1 MRILAIVA
9 EPSTARACLDGALA
23 IAASA
28 TDHVA
33 VEALHVIV
41 DPRRLRR
48 APEEVAFQRM
58 RESREGTAEERARL
72 TRAAFVAWSTA
83 LPENALRV
91 GWKELVGAEEETV
104 AREAAQFDLVVMARP
119 HNLDGHDA
127 LHAAFYYAARPL
139 LLVPSDWK
147 PPSRPFPQHVAIAWN
162 GKPQACRAVDGAMP
176 WIRKTGKVTIILI
189 AEKVETA
196 GALTERLSDEG
207 IAVCLHVIDRDA
219 RSLGDQIIDAAGD
232 IGADVLV
239 MGAYR
244 HGEFVEW
251 LLGGTTVHALNHAN
265 LPLLMAH

>member
-23 IAASA
+23 MAASA
-28 TDHVA
+28 TNHVA

-48 APEEVAFQRM
+48 APEEVAFQQM

-72 TRAAFVAWSTA
+72 TRAVFVAWSAA
-83 LPENALRV
+83 LAESAPKV

-104 AREAAQFDLVVMARP
+104 TQEAAQFDLAVMARP
-119 HNLDGHDA
+119 HNLDGRDA

-139 LLVPSDWK
+139 LLVPSDWS
-147 PPSRPFPQHVAIAWN
+147 PTRGPFPQHMAIAWN
-162 GKPQACRAVDGAMP
+162 GTPQACRAVDGAMP
-176 WIRKTGKVTIILI
+176 WLRKTGQVTIILI
-189 AEKVETA
+189 AEKVNA
-196 GALTERLSDEG
+196 ASALIDRLHDEG
-207 IAVCLHVIDRDA
+207 IAVCLHIIDRDE
-219 RSLGDQIIDAAGD
+219 RSLGDQIIDAADD

-251 LLGGTTVHALNHAN
+251 LLGGTTAHALHHAN